1 MWNGNV
7 ECAQR
12 LRAVSRQGDVSYRSQ
27 RGDDIAERLLRLGA
41 AVFSM
46 AEALPRKHTTRHV
59 ALQVIRSATS
69 AGANYYEARQ
79 AESRPDFIHKLAIST
94 KELSET
100 LYWLKL
106 LETLRLLPD
115 TTCKLAGETDELVAI
130 LVTSARTARDQ
141 A

>member
-1 MWNGNV
+1 MWNV
-7 ECAQR
+7 EWEWPQPLRPSSR
-12 LRAVSRQGDVSYRSQ
+12 LGDVTHRAE

-41 AVFSM
+41 AVVSM
-46 AEALPRKHTTRHV
+46 AEALPRKGTSQHV

-69 AGANYYEARQ
+69 AGANYYEACQ
-79 AESRPDFIHKLAIST
+79 AESRADFIHKLAVSA

-106 LETLRLLPD
+106 IETLRLQPD
-115 TTCKLAGETDELVAI
+115 TTRALARETDEVIAI
-130 LVTSARTARDQ
+130 LVASARTARDR